1 MSAWLGVVSA
11 EHVRRGVVLGIAQ
24 IGHGKRAGLARIRT
38 GDTLIY
44 YSAQERLGG
53 PRDVRA
59 FTAIGTAPD
68 DEIWQADEGDFRPYR
83 RRIAYAPDAH
93 TVPLEAL
100 RDVLELTSSPNWGQ
114 VLRRGLVP
122 LSDHDAARIRDAMM
136 APDAE

>member
-11 EHVRRGVVLGIAQ
+11 EHVRRGVALGIAQ
-24 IGHGKRAGLARIRT
+24 IGHGTRSGLARIRR

-53 PRDVRA
+53 PREVRS
-59 FTAIGTAPD
+59 FTALGTAPD
-68 DEIWQADEGDFRPYR
+68 DEIWQADEGEFHPFR
-83 RRIAYAPDAH
+83 RRIDYVADAR
-93 TVPLEAL
+93 TVPLDEL
-100 RDVLELTSSPNWGQ
+100 RDVLDLTSSPNWGQ

-136 APDAE
+136 TPDGD